1 MSTIVMKL
9 QELEQMVA
17 NGCGFVPEDGSE
29 HACGDVNKNGKQ
41 CILYSEPRRR
51 CLILG
56 EQLEVTPTMTCIYD
70 VTGDDRFADF
80 PAQELMTPAEVGL
93 TETGGT
99 GATCKRCDFE
109 ASGDCRTLTAI
120 VRMMAEWFEV
130 GLLPDYAFA
139 VQPGSCCNFWR
150 RQGVE
155 RLVT

>member
-1 MSTIVMKL
+1 MKL

-56 EQLEVTPTMTCIYD
+56 EQLEVSPTMTCIYD
-70 VTGDDRFADF
+70 ITGDDRFAYF

-93 TETGGT
+93 TETHE
-99 GATCKRCDFE
+99 GATCARCDFSIDGPE
-109 ASGDCRTLTAI
+109 IHHCRVLTE
-120 VRMMAEWFEV
+120 VVGMMAQWFSV
-130 GLLPDYAFA
+130 DLPEGYGF
-139 VQPGSCCNFWR
+139 QIQEGTCCNFWR
-150 RQGVE
+150 REGVE